1 MLKHIISAVFFT
13 TVIATAMPNYAADKQ
28 VSEKTITTVP
38 HAVVASTETKTVS
51 SKNTQQN
58 NEANNVTTATASLL
72 FAFALLGFVLLSN
85 R

>member
-1 MLKHIISAVFFT
+1 MLKNIISAVFFT
-13 TVIATAMPNYAADKQ
+13 TILATSVPSLAVEKE
-28 VSEKTITTVP
+28 VSEKAIATVSHEVTATTDQKS
-38 HAVVASTETKTVS
+38 AS

-58 NEANNVTTATASLL
+58 TEANNVTTATASLL